1 MLTDPRYRI
10 IYFFPNCFTDPIK
23 YNSGFI
29 ISYKMTIQ
37 AFTNTSISHLISL
50 EHLLEHQKMQL
61 NAKL

>member
-1 MLTDPRYRI
+1 MLMDPHYRI
-10 IYFFPNCFTDPIK
+10 MYFFPDCFTDPIK

-37 AFTNTSISHLISL
+37 AFTNTSISRLMSL
-50 EHLLEHQKMQL
+50 ENLLEHQKMQL